1 MGRARTREPVPALWA
16 RRGGGEDGRVD
27 AERVRDARPAGRR
40 GGGWRRR
47 HGRRQLAG
55 GEGGLDEE
63 QVKGGEL
70 RAPQLCRSERPS
82 TYAGIARN
90 QALTCQS
97 GGLPVHATASARAGR
112 SDADRQAMPRNAVA
126 CTAGPLQQPFARIQL
141 KVQDSIPTRSI

>member
-1 MGRARTREPVPALWA
+1 MSQSQRFGPGGAGAKTDVSTPNACAMRGQPAA
-16 RRGGGEDGRVD
+16 AAAAGGGGTGGASSR
-27 AERVRDARPAGRR
+27 AEKAVSTKSRSKAVSCGRR
-40 GGGWRRR
+40 SCAAQSGLRR
-47 HGRRQLAG
+47 
-55 GEGGLDEE
+55 
-63 QVKGGEL
+63 
-70 RAPQLCRSERPS
+70 
-82 TYAGIARN
+82 YAGIARN